1 MNISEKKIQ
10 KQNKLFSEIKS
21 FFKNKSYD
29 ELYLLYKYYKK
40 IKNLDED
47 RYLKN
52 IYIKYSINYKNSNL
66 LILEIL
72 KIIKKIVDEKT
83 VKDDLDFNNY
93 PEYNDANFIN
103 KINNKL
109 EFNSLVIDN
118 LDSIDCNTTLD
129 DYFELA
135 PYQIFLKNFYS
146 LESPY
151 KSLLIYHGT
160 GVGKTCSGIS
170 VAENFTESNK
180 KIIILASPNIINNW
194 KNTIL
199 NTDKNSNQCTDNKY
213 IDLFNNDKKNK
224 NISISKIK
232 KNIINKNYEF
242 YGYLEFVNM
251 IIKHIKEYITPDMK
265 DNIDIY
271 EQKAI
276 REFLDDKLLII
287 DEIHNIRTEKEK
299 SSRIIINTLYKIVRY
314 SNNMKLLILSATPM
328 YNSSIEII
336 WLLNLLLLNDNRP
349 EITEKEIFKDDKLTS
364 EGIELLNNKCKGYI
378 SFIRG
383 NNPKTFPYRLY
394 PTINKN
400 TKQNILKL
408 KQIPLKDP
416 FNNKILDKNKI
427 EYLKNKLYGCKFT
440 GHQKNIYENFI
451 KQNPN
456 NKRIYDN
463 QLHQISIFTYP
474 LLTKN
479 IKDTYGINGLKRCF
493 DENNGIYS
501 YKKELVKNKDIGY
514 FFQIDKLKE
523 FSCKFHLLLETIKST
538 KGLIFIYSRYIS
550 SSIIPLQL
558 ALEENGYGRYNG
570 RDILNKT
577 GRKIEK
583 ISYDGYTEK
592 ECKKFNK
599 SFKQAKYIV
608 LSGEEDSKNNILEL
622 EKLNNTN
629 NKYGEDI
636 KIIIGS
642 EVTKE
647 GIDMK
652 RIREIHII
660 EPWYHLNRIEQI
672 IGRGIRYCSHKDLRK
687 DEKNVTIYKYCSFNE
702 SSIESSDIY
711 MYRRAEIKSRDILQ
725 IENILQKNAIDC
737 SIFRNLNEIDE
748 TKLINETIVTSQQN
762 SKENGLHKYQVIDNY
777 NPYKKQYFNLLCS
790 TYCNYK
796 CKIKNIEKTKDID
809 TLNKKHIDNIFKIV
823 YKYIAGLYKIRLVY
837 DINTILDSLKLYINI
852 DKSVLYLCLDKIIN
866 EKIMLQ
872 TENNVN
878 GYLIYKNKNYI
889 FQPDNLEENISFF
902 DRDKKYENTKNYI
915 GFRIDK
921 KTKETKE
928 KQKTLKKDKKDDK
941 EINITITEKNVRKK
955 IKKLNMIFNLRDKDT
970 DEIIFNY
977 SWLSDDIKFQYSLD
991 RLSPNYKIHLLYYI
1005 SKGIDFTDIYDVNSY
1020 FTPNFIYKIDKKYV
1034 LNNDKYLKNPI
1045 GFYLNNNN
1053 EIKYYF
1059 IRGTKIK
1066 EVLIT
1071 DKILIEETINS
1082 DIYIEY
1088 IMDIFEYNAYGYGF
1102 FDKNNNLYLKI
1113 KSPNKSSSNRGM
1125 RDKLGCRICNSNDF
1139 KISDIKNYIQNIR
1152 NNKNEYDKL
1161 NKINLCIYIELL
1173 LRYKSILDDR
1183 KYYINIDNFLLSDI
1197 VLNNI

>member
-1 MNISEKKIQ
+1 MDTLEKKIE
-10 KQNKLFSEIKS
+10 KQNKLFSDIIS
-21 FFKNKSYD
+21 FFKNKSYE
-29 ELYLLYKYYKK
+29 ELYGLYKYYKE
-40 IKNLDED
+40 IKNLSED
-47 RYLKN
+47 RHLN
-52 IYIKYSINYKNSNL
+52 DIYQKYNINYKNSSI
-66 LILEIL
+66 LIIEIL

-83 VKDDLDFNNY
+83 IEDKLDYNNY
-93 PEYNDANFIN
+93 PEYNDSDFIN

-118 LDSIDCNTTLD
+118 LDSINCNTTFEN
-129 DYFELA
+129 YFELA

-146 LESPY
+146 KESPY

-199 NTDKNSNQCTDNKY
+199 NTDKDSNQCTDNKY
-213 IDLFNNDKKNK
+213 IDLFNNDMKNK
-224 NISISKIK
+224 NISIAKIK

-251 IIKHIKEYITPDMK
+251 IIKYIKEFITPDMK
-265 DNIDIY
+265 DNQKIY

-276 REFLDDKLLII
+276 KEYFDDKLLII

-299 SSRIIINTLYKIVRY
+299 SSRIIINTLHNIVKY
-314 SNNMKLLILSATPM
+314 SDNMKLLILSATPM

-349 EITEKEIFKDDKLTS
+349 EITEKEIFKDNKLTS
-364 EGIELLNNKCKGYI
+364 DGIQLLNNKCRGYI

-394 PTINKN
+394 PSINKN
-400 TKQNILKL
+400 TRKNMIK
-408 KQIPLKDP
+408 KFPTKDP
-416 FNNKILDKNKI
+416 FNVKILEKDKI
-427 EYLKNKLYGCKFT
+427 DYLKNKLYGCEFT
-440 GHQKNIYENFI
+440 GLQKIIYENYI

-456 NKRIYDN
+456 NKKIYDN

-479 IKDTYGINGLKRCF
+479 IRDTYGINGLKRCF

-501 YKKELVKNKDIGY
+501 YKKEIIKNKDIGY
-514 FFQIDKLKE
+514 FLQFDKLNQY
-523 FSCKFHLLLETIKST
+523 SCKFHLLLETIRST
-538 KGLIFIYSRYIS
+538 KGIIFIYSRYIS

-558 ALEENGYGRYNG
+558 ALEENGYGRYNAK
-570 RDILNKT
+570 DILNKK

-583 ISYDGYTEK
+583 ISYDGYTED
-592 ECKKFNK
+592 ECKKLNK
-599 SFKQAKYIV
+599 TFKQAKYIV
-608 LSGEEDSKNNILEL
+608 LSGEEDSKNNVLEL
-622 EKLNNTN
+622 QKLNNSS
-629 NKYGEDI
+629 NKYGQDI

-652 RIREIHII
+652 RVREIHII

-672 IGRGIRYCSHKDLRK
+672 IGRGIRYCSHKDLQK
-687 DEKNVTIYKYCSFNE
+687 NEKNVTIYKYCSYSELN
-702 SSIESSDIY
+702 IESSDIY

-725 IENILQKNAIDC
+725 IENVLQKNAVDC
-737 SIFRNLNEIDE
+737 SIFKNLNEIDE
-748 TKLINETIVTSQQN
+748 TKLINETIVTSQSI

-790 TYCNYK
+790 KYCNYK
-796 CKIKNIEKTKDID
+796 CNKSKIDKTKDID
-809 TLNKKHIDNIFKIV
+809 TLNKKHVNNIFKIV

-852 DKSVLYLCLDKIIN
+852 NKSVLYLCLDKMIN
-866 EKIMLQ
+866 EKIMLEN
-872 TENNVN
+872 ENNIT

-902 DRDKKYENTKNYI
+902 DRDKNYQITNKHI
-915 GFRIDK
+915 GFRIEK
-921 KTKETKE
+921 KIVKEKEKE
-928 KQKTLKKDKKDDK
+928 KQRTLKKDNK

-955 IKKLNMIFNLRDKDT
+955 IKKLNTIFNAKDKDT
-970 DEIIFNY
+970 NEIAFNFP
-977 SWLSDDIKFQYSLD
+977 WLTDDIKYQYSLD
-991 RLSPNYKIHLLYYI
+991 RLSINYKIHLLYYI
-1005 SKGIDFTDIYDVNSY
+1005 SKGINFSDIYDVNSY
-1020 FTPNFIYKIDKKYV
+1020 YAPNFIYKINKKYV

-1059 IRGTKIK
+1059 ISGTKVK
-1066 EVLIT
+1066 EVLQT
-1071 DKILIEETINS
+1071 DKIQIEESIDV
-1082 DIYIEY
+1082 DIYTDY
-1088 IMDIFEYNAYGYGF
+1088 IMDIFEYISYAYGF
-1102 FDKNNNLYLKI
+1102 FDKNNILDLKI
-1113 KSPNKSSSNRGM
+1113 KSPNKTPSSTRGT

-1139 KISDIKNYIQNIR
+1139 KISDVKNYISNITDD
-1152 NNKNEYDKL
+1152 KDEYDKF
-1161 NKINLCIYIELL
+1161 NKINLCVYIELL
-1173 LRYKSILDDR
+1173 LRFKTIIDDK
-1183 KYYINIDNFLLSDI
+1183 KYYINPDNILLSDKI
-1197 VLNNI
+1197 LNNI